1 MKWYQLSTE
10 EVLKKCRTRLEGLT
24 EFEVEER
31 RKEFGPNKL
40 PEEAG
45 ISRLKILLHQFMSPL
60 I

>member
-31 RKEFGPNKL
+31 RKEFGPN
-40 PEEAG
+40 PTSWPHP
-45 ISRLKILLHQFMSPL
+45 ISRHFFTYLALF
-60 I
+60 